1 MYYFDNTYL
10 LQYLLSGV
18 SELKVFADGEYYI
31 ISSADDLLDPDIGHG
46 YDIYGEHDTFDYKM
60 IDHIIVN
67 GQPFTI
73 NQLQD
78 SMAPDSSEDSKKPE
92 SDATDEKDA
101 KKDKKEESIQLG
113 DYVKNNDPKHTHF
126 GTKGSVVLSEN
137 GYVMYRYFDAASS
150 TNFNT
155 IQVEAGQVIKC

>member
-18 SELKVFADGEYYI
+18 SELKVFAAGEYYI
-31 ISSADDLLDPDIGHG
+31 ISSADDLLDPATGHG

-78 SMAPDSSEDSKKPE
+78 SMAPDAKDSDKADTDT
-92 SDATDEKDA
+92 SDEKDA
-101 KKDKKEESIQLG
+101 DKTEESIQLG

-137 GYVMYRYFDAASS
+137 GYVMYRYFDATSS

-155 IQVEAGQVIKC
+155 IQVDAGQVTKC